1 MQQSSHRA
9 ATPAPTSSE
18 TWHHAGLEVF
28 VIRTGAAPNG
38 TRYVDGRHQI
48 RVARFECAE
57 DAKEAVERH
66 NAALVRTE
74 TWAYGGFCG

>member
-1 MQQSSHRA
+1 MERSSHRA
-9 ATPAPTSSE
+9 AAPASTSQE

-48 RVARFECAE
+48 RVAVFEAPE
-57 DAKEAVERH
+57 DAKAACEAH
-66 NAALVRTE
+66 NGTLRGE